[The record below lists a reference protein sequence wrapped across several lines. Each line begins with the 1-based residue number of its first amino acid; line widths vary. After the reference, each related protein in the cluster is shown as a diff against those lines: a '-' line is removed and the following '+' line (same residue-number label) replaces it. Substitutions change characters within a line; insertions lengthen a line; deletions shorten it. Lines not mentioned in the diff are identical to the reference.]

1 MATANLTSLA
11 SNVDLRKDEIDDD
24 VILANIS
31 KIHATALKYISAI
44 KELANSA
51 LRVPDFKIDQID
63 KEDIPSIKQ
72 PGSFRTTLMQIYD
85 ESTSIFAK
93 AHVNMYKI
101 EMKMEEVTDN
111 VTDCKGYLK
120 TEEKDLLRRRLDK
133 IKQAADDVAA
143 LLKEVCDAF
152 HSFGN
157 LIQQVIEALMKSE
170 HVITKTITDKIEGMI
185 EEAIK
190 SEEEAKQKK
199 EDEFQQEIEE
209 AERNVSEKKRYW
221 EDTWKSKLGAWLA
234 FLVHEF
240 QEESLEHARQM
251 LDEAK
256 DELKRT
262 KEKVSAR
269 NRDKISNEIIQIS
282 WKDVRV
288 DVKKTLDRNETLA
301 ILEDDLKY
309 IVQLHIACL
318 CMHRHFDT
326 TRIYFDVVTCPRIT
340 DFSAEIES
348 VERNA
353 IPIEELEESLQLT
366 LKSSAKTHHSAK
378 MYVQVSDNHLRE
390 DEASNDIKE
399 MITAAKGD
407 LC

>member
-1 MATANLTSLA
+1 
-11 SNVDLRKDEIDDD
+11 
-24 VILANIS
+24 
-31 KIHATALKYISAI
+31 
-44 KELANSA
+44 
-51 LRVPDFKIDQID
+51 VPDFKIDQID

-234 FLVHEF
+234 FLVYQQF

-251 LDEAK
+251 LDEAQN
-256 DELKRT
+256 ELKRT
-262 KEKVSAR
+262 KEKASAR
-269 NRDKISNEIIQIS
+269 NRDKISNKKIQIS

-288 DVKKTLDRNETLA
+288 DVKKTFDRNETLA
-301 ILEDDLKY
+301 ILEGDLKY

-340 DFSAEIES
+340 DLSAEIKS
-348 VERNA
+348 VEINA
-353 IPIEELEESLQLT
+353 IPIDELEESLQLT
-366 LKSSAKTHHSAK
+366 LKSCAKTQHSAK
-378 MYVQVSDNHLRE
+378 MYVQVSDNHIR
-390 DEASNDIKE
+390 
-399 MITAAKGD
+399 
-407 LC
+407 

>member
-1 MATANLTSLA
+1 M
-11 SNVDLRKDEIDDD
+11 
-24 VILANIS
+24 
-31 KIHATALKYISAI
+31 
-44 KELANSA
+44 
-51 LRVPDFKIDQID
+51 PDFKIDQID
-63 KEDIPSIKQ
+63 KEDIPLIKK
-72 PGSFRTTLMQIYD
+72 PESFRTTLMQIYD

-101 EMKMEEVTDN
+101 ELKMEEVPDY
-111 VTDCKGYLK
+111 VADCMEYLK
-120 TEEKDLLRRRLDK
+120 TKETDLLRSRLDK

-170 HVITKTITDKIEGMI
+170 QVITKTITDKIEGMI

-190 SEEEAKQKK
+190 GEEEAKQKK
-199 EDEFQQEIEE
+199 DDEFQQEIEE
-209 AERNVSEKKRYW
+209 AERNVSEKRRYW

-251 LDEAK
+251 LDKAK
-256 DELKRT
+256 DELKNME
-262 KEKVSAR
+262 EKASAR
-269 NRDKISNEIIQIS
+269 NRDNISNKKIQIS

-288 DVKKTLDRNETLA
+288 DVKKTFDRNETLA

-318 CMHRHFDT
+318 CMRRYFDT
-326 TRIYFDVVTCPRIT
+326 TKIYFDVETFPSMT
-340 DFSAEIES
+340 DLSVKAEN
-348 VERNA
+348 VEINA
-353 IPIEELEESLQLT
+353 IPIEKLEESLQLT
-366 LKSSAKTHHSAK
+366 LESCAKTHHLVK
-378 MYVQVSDNHLRE
+378 MYVQVSDNHLLD
-390 DEASNDIKE
+390 DEASNDLKILIK
-399 MITAAKGD
+399 AAKGD
-407 LC
+407 IC